1 MDELEREINEIVDQE
16 DILFEKDPQKVK
28 EYKEIIYDAYYPKIT
43 RNQQGKFSNN
53 EKEEE
58 VLKEIVNDMKQE
70 LLLFNLVVKVDSLN
84 PFQQEIFT
92 KFMKRAIN

>member
-16 DILFEKDPQKVK
+16 DIHVEHPQKVK

-43 RNQQGKFSNN
+43 RNQQGMFSNN

-58 VLKEIVNDMKQE
+58 VLKEIVNDMK
-70 LLLFNLVVKVDSLN
+70 
-84 PFQQEIFT
+84 
-92 KFMKRAIN
+92 